1 MPDTEAV
8 RTAGPAILAALV
20 AIAGCGDVDDGARGR
35 VRDAPAAEADS
46 VAVWFSRGER
56 TVPVPRSAVGAP
68 LDAALR
74 ELVRGPTPEERAEG
88 LTSWFND
95 STSGV
100 LRRVRA
106 ESSHVTVDFHDDL
119 RRLAP
124 GAGSSSGSEQLLMAL
139 DSTVFQ
145 FSWVRTAEY
154 RMEGSCEEFWAWL
167 QRECTVVRR

>member
-1 MPDTEAV
+1 MRGIDTLTSAGSAV
-8 RTAGPAILAALV
+8 LAGLIVLV
-20 AIAGCGDVDDGARGR
+20 ACGDASPGSAAGKS
-35 VRDAPAAEADS
+35 DAPSPGNET

-56 TVPVPRSAVGAP
+56 GVPVARPATGSP

-74 ELVRGPTPEERAEG
+74 ALVRGPTPEERAQG
-88 LTSWFND
+88 LTSWFGD

-106 ESSHVTVDFHDDL
+106 DSSHVTVDFHDDL

-124 GAGSSSGSEQLLMAL
+124 GASSSSGSEQLLTAL

-145 FSWVRTAEY
+145 FPWVRTAEY
-154 RMEGSCEEFWAWL
+154 RMEGSCSEFWAWL
-167 QRECTVVRR
+167 QRECTVVGR